1 MTDIIEKS
9 LEQFIRRFF
18 EEKKGN
24 YDFFIGSGASI
35 SSGIPSGREMIWE
48 FKEKIIQ
55 SSNSEL
61 FKSIINTE
69 NENDRKKLISSFFM
83 DEKYPK
89 EGDDSEYSRY
99 FELCFDSIESR
110 KNYISRK
117 VRDKNPKKGYQ
128 ILGKL
133 LIEKYINQVWT
144 TNFDHLIEAGYKYHN
159 KHQDDIK
166 EIGLNLTESINSLAE
181 NDIPI
186 FKLHGDERYDKNLKN
201 TLQETNR
208 LSNDFKKIFLERTK
222 NKGLIFVGYSG
233 ADESIMSVLEQG
245 IELLKN
251 GIIWFYRKEDNL
263 SDKVKH
269 LMDHACDINPNS
281 CIVSIEGFD
290 EALIKFEQYI
300 QNKSVRD
307 NLPLAK
313 KISYK
318 YENIVEKIV
327 KTENYDES
335 LEIQGQHPV
344 RELITKINKRCY
356 LLKGIQGIGKTAE
369 IEHLYFELEKEQKYS
384 PFIMDLAN
392 FQGIFD
398 LPLSIQSN
406 PIFLLLDNL
415 ERIDRLLLIDLI
427 KAINVFLSKNINNKI
442 LIAGRPL
449 SFIDDFINLIDP
461 ITIRLLPQN
470 GMVATWF
477 KKDEY
482 YNLNYIPFYKNQMNE
497 LSSSIENNS
506 IINNIITNLLQKEL
520 DNLLWSKKIT
530 HADFFDNTS
539 EYEKLLMQYAELAH
553 FLYIENRFSISK
565 KDFYDYFKPNA
576 EKNNFYTSA
585 FLDIDENNS
594 IRFSNKIFFEFFCA
608 YYYCKKSVQEIKKEL
623 FFLEKIKINAYPIII
638 KLLFLVKENVLIT
651 RFIITQL
658 KKQSEAYIFLTNYR
672 NLDTE
677 ARFNQYLK
685 IIDEFNSKKELIYYG
700 RFHESNDI
708 FSTISSLA
716 DKMFDLLPENKQLE
730 AIKFHIQI
738 VENFLKSPNE
748 NDLNTF
754 CNSVILLGFGEEKRW
769 NEECQKLLKQIS
781 IPILKFFIKHELAE
795 KVKGL
800 LSSLVVFFWYKSYGW
815 TKDWT
820 VHNWKRFISEME
832 LNTSDDFYTFLD
844 ENDYKL
850 KRKLFIHFNDNPDIW
865 KLLIP
870 LTVNVCLSD
879 DIPGCAACVPS
890 VLDDDFKTP
899 VLHFD
904 NDLFYFRDAIKS
916 QSARITVQNIIEIAN
931 QISENAT
938 KKHSRDFETRELSED
953 LSNQYFEKI
962 SQITT
967 EDVPILYSIIKNVLK
982 DNNGLYA
989 HNLIRYIQPLSDEIK
1004 LAIYS
1009 CILNG
1014 IENKEI
1020 SSENFSLW
1028 QPMVYLLKVKDKN
1041 QEAIKCLLKTKSVST
1056 HLYKDIFFFCKRD
1069 NDDHP
1074 CKEYCNEKY
1083 ESEFPEDYAKEVA
1096 YNKRKTAYFEKIAE
1110 MRKKEV
1116 EFILSPQRIISEIDR
1131 ILDYLDS
1138 DQNPF
1143 NKDSERLDLIYLEP
1157 EHTLD
1162 RYEFGGMK
1170 DSEEPEIFSEFVI
1183 KILRDASYNDS
1194 KEVNREHIKA
1204 DILTW
1209 GNLEQNFWRF
1219 FFWFYVRKY
1228 DSDNVKQF
1236 FSEHPEIVFKIKQ
1249 SMELE
1254 FPGILNSQDITVFD
1268 GGKNEYQIVPFVYY
1282 LNNLYENKL
1291 PDFLNPHEM
1300 LKFVA
1305 FPAWCLSEYGV
1316 HTTGEYKWGN
1326 YESVFDWLSILLNMD
1341 KRNIINHAISIYS
1354 KLKTDISRTQI
1365 ISYLCESITKRTFQ
1379 SDEALSLIIQES
1391 IQECTYGY
1399 KSGDN
1404 LKTMNYTLQNF
1415 WNKYE
1420 QNIINRIEEYIDFTE
1435 YKHDEKNYC
1444 RKAMADYI
1452 IRQADTTKKK
1462 KIISIIKNKE
1472 RIDNLTDDRNYLLS
1486 RLGEEKATI
1495 ILINQYLEGKKLN
1508 TSLYFAGPLFGI
1520 EKASNK
1526 AFRKMIELFDYT
1538 LQKSSDRRHE
1548 LHSIAVGMINRNVT
1562 KKNFKILKKH
1572 LSMIVS
1578 RKRENNEYFEYVQNY
1593 LNEVEQKIY
1602 S

>member
-1 MTDIIEKS
+1 MVKPDWKLFETKFSENPQKNFEWFCYLLFCKEFNQSYGIPRLYNQPGIETFPVEYDNEVIGWQAKYFSSKINKDDVLDSVKKAIEKYPKITKLILFS
-9 LEQFIRRFF
+9 NQEWHPNKDGNYPRGRQEILEFCNSHNLKIEERFTSYFEKIASDNNYYDITSFFFTNIQESREKILKVIKSQCIQDLPHYKDLYEKKIYIKKEDNEIFSKHSVNPLIDFF
-18 EEKKGN
+18 EEKLLSTKFEEMPNFFLKGVAGIGKSLEMKKTYN
-24 YDFFIGSGASI
+24 TYLEKFSEITAFKKYRYVFIPFFLDLKYFQEDFFNFEDKEGFYLLFLDGLDEI
-35 SSGIPSGREMIWE
+35 SD
-48 FKEKIIQ
+48 EKIILLSKAIKRIKVNYKFAKFIISGRNASFISDFLAYENNIDIFLDTYVDEKLMNLIRYYKNSPFESIIQ
-55 SSNSEL
+55 IPFYREFAESESVKQIKTYKQFFQFIVDNRLHTDKQNRDFSENISERDIDKSKINLYAIKEGLSRLASYLYTQDKRRFSESEL
-61 FKSIINTE
+61 
-69 NENDRKKLISSFFM
+69 
-83 DEKYPK
+83 KYYLT
-89 EGDDSEYSRY
+89 GD
-99 FELCFDSIESR
+99 
-110 KNYISRK
+110 NYIFALKSA
-117 VRDKNPKKGYQ
+117 
-128 ILGKL
+128 LF
-133 LIEKYINQVWT
+133 E
-144 TNFDHLIEAGYKYHN
+144 YKSN
-159 KHQDDIK
+159 E
-166 EIGLNLTESINSLAE
+166 EIYFI
-181 NDIPI
+181 
-186 FKLHGDERYDKNLKN
+186 
-201 TLQETNR
+201 
-208 LSNDFKKIFLERTK
+208 SNIFLEYFYAR
-222 NKGLIFVGYSG
+222 S
-233 ADESIMSVLEQG
+233 LE
-245 IELLKN
+245 
-251 GIIWFYRKEDNL
+251 
-263 SDKVKH
+263 
-269 LMDHACDINPNS
+269 
-281 CIVSIEGFD
+281 
-290 EALIKFEQYI
+290 
-300 QNKSVRD
+300 NKSYCKV
-307 NLPLAK
+307 
-313 KISYK
+313 
-318 YENIVEKIV
+318 
-327 KTENYDES
+327 
-335 LEIQGQHPV
+335 
-344 RELITKINKRCY
+344 
-356 LLKGIQGIGKTAE
+356 
-369 IEHLYFELEKEQKYS
+369 
-384 PFIMDLAN
+384 
-392 FQGIFD
+392 
-398 LPLSIQSN
+398 
-406 PIFLLLDNL
+406 
-415 ERIDRLLLIDLI
+415 
-427 KAINVFLSKNINNKI
+427 
-442 LIAGRPL
+442 
-449 SFIDDFINLIDP
+449 
-461 ITIRLLPQN
+461 
-470 GMVATWF
+470 
-477 KKDEY
+477 
-482 YNLNYIPFYKNQMNE
+482 
-497 LSSSIENNS
+497 
-506 IINNIITNLLQKEL
+506 
-520 DNLLWSKKIT
+520 
-530 HADFFDNTS
+530 
-539 EYEKLLMQYAELAH
+539 
-553 FLYIENRFSISK
+553 K
-565 KDFYDYFKPNA
+565 KDFL
-576 EKNNFYTSA
+576 TSTGA
-585 FLDIDENNS
+585 
-594 IRFSNKIFFEFFCA
+594 
-608 YYYCKKSVQEIKKEL
+608 IKVS
-623 FFLEKIKINAYPIII
+623 KINILYILLNIIPNTSKLYFNITNELQHFSQAYI
-638 KLLFLVKENVLIT
+638 LLTDFISLPTET
-651 RFIITQL
+651 RFN
-658 KKQSEAYIFLTNYR
+658 S
-672 NLDTE
+672 
-677 ARFNQYLK
+677 YLK
-685 IIDEFNSKKELIYYG
+685 IVNEFNSKKELIYYG

-730 AIKFHIQI
+730 AINFHIQI

-748 NDLNTF
+748 NALNTF

-769 NEECQKLLKQIS
+769 NEECQELLKQIS
-781 IPILKFFIKHELAE
+781 IPILKFFINHKLAE

-832 LNTSDDFYTFLD
+832 LNISDDFYTFLD

-850 KRKLFIHFNDNPDIW
+850 KRTLFIHFNDNPDIW

-870 LTVNVCLSD
+870 LTVNACLSD
-879 DIPGCAACVPS
+879 DIPGYAACVPS
-890 VLDDDFKTP
+890 VLDDDFNTP

-904 NDLFYFRDAIKS
+904 NDLFYFRDIIKS

-931 QISENAT
+931 YISENAT
-938 KKHSRDFETRELSED
+938 KEHTRNYKTKELTED
-953 LSNQYFEKI
+953 LSKQYFEKI
-962 SQITT
+962 SQISKN
-967 EDVPILYSIIKNVLK
+967 DVQILYSIIKNVLK
-982 DNNGLYA
+982 HNNGLYA
-989 HNLIRYIQPLSDEIK
+989 RNLIRYIQPLSDEIK

-1020 SSENFSLW
+1020 SSENFSLR

-1083 ESEFPEDYAKEVA
+1083 ESEFSDDYAKEVA
-1096 YNKRKTAYFEKIAE
+1096 YNKRKTAYFEKIVE

-1116 EFILSPQRIISEIDR
+1116 KFILSPQKIISEIDR

-1162 RYEFGGMK
+1162 CYEFGGMK
-1170 DSEEPEIFSEFVI
+1170 VSEEPEIFSEFVI

-1194 KEVNREHIKA
+1194 KEVNREQIKA

-1219 FFWFYVRKY
+1219 FFLFYVRKY

-1236 FSEHPEIVFKIKQ
+1236 LSEHPEIVFKIKQ

-1254 FPGILNSQDITVFD
+1254 CPGILDSQDITVFD

-1316 HTTGEYKWGN
+1316 HTTDEYKWGN

-1435 YKHDEKNYC
+1435 YKQDEKNYC

-1452 IRQADTTKKK
+1452 IRQADATKKK

-1472 RIDNLTDDRNYLLS
+1472 RIDNLTDDRIYLLS

-1495 ILINQYLEGKKLN
+1495 NLINKYLEGKKLN
-1508 TSLYFAGPLFGI
+1508 KNLYFDGPLFGI

-1548 LHSIAVGMINRNVT
+1548 LHLIVVGMINRNVT

>member
-1 MTDIIEKS
+1 MVKPDWKLFETKFSENPQKNFEWFCYLLFCKEFNQSYGIPRLYNQPGIETFPVEYDNEVIGWQAKYFSSKINKDDVLDSVKKAIEKYPKITKLILFS
-9 LEQFIRRFF
+9 NQEWHPNKDGNYPRGRQEILEFCNSHNLKIEERFTSYFEKIASDNNYYDITSFFFTNIQESREKILKVIKSQCIQDLPHYKDLYEKKIYIKKEDNEIFSKHSVNPLIDFF
-18 EEKKGN
+18 EEKLLSTKFEEMPNFFLKGVAGIGKSLEMKKTYN
-24 YDFFIGSGASI
+24 TYLEKFSEITAFKKYRYVFIPFFLDLKYFQEDFFNFEDKEGFYLLFLDGLDEI
-35 SSGIPSGREMIWE
+35 SD
-48 FKEKIIQ
+48 EKIILLSKAIKRIKVNYKFAKFIISGRNASFISDFLAYENNIDIFLDTYVDEKLMNLIRYYKNSPFESIIQ
-55 SSNSEL
+55 IPFYREFAESESVKQIKTYKQFFQFIVDNRLHTDKQNRDFSENISERDIDKSKINLYAIKEGLSRLASYLYTQDKRRFSESEL
-61 FKSIINTE
+61 
-69 NENDRKKLISSFFM
+69 
-83 DEKYPK
+83 KYYLT
-89 EGDDSEYSRY
+89 GD
-99 FELCFDSIESR
+99 
-110 KNYISRK
+110 NYIFALKSA
-117 VRDKNPKKGYQ
+117 
-128 ILGKL
+128 LF
-133 LIEKYINQVWT
+133 E
-144 TNFDHLIEAGYKYHN
+144 YKSN
-159 KHQDDIK
+159 E
-166 EIGLNLTESINSLAE
+166 EIYFI
-181 NDIPI
+181 
-186 FKLHGDERYDKNLKN
+186 
-201 TLQETNR
+201 
-208 LSNDFKKIFLERTK
+208 SNIFLEYFYAR
-222 NKGLIFVGYSG
+222 S
-233 ADESIMSVLEQG
+233 LE
-245 IELLKN
+245 
-251 GIIWFYRKEDNL
+251 
-263 SDKVKH
+263 
-269 LMDHACDINPNS
+269 
-281 CIVSIEGFD
+281 
-290 EALIKFEQYI
+290 
-300 QNKSVRD
+300 NKSYCKV
-307 NLPLAK
+307 
-313 KISYK
+313 
-318 YENIVEKIV
+318 
-327 KTENYDES
+327 
-335 LEIQGQHPV
+335 
-344 RELITKINKRCY
+344 
-356 LLKGIQGIGKTAE
+356 
-369 IEHLYFELEKEQKYS
+369 
-384 PFIMDLAN
+384 
-392 FQGIFD
+392 
-398 LPLSIQSN
+398 
-406 PIFLLLDNL
+406 
-415 ERIDRLLLIDLI
+415 
-427 KAINVFLSKNINNKI
+427 
-442 LIAGRPL
+442 
-449 SFIDDFINLIDP
+449 
-461 ITIRLLPQN
+461 
-470 GMVATWF
+470 
-477 KKDEY
+477 
-482 YNLNYIPFYKNQMNE
+482 
-497 LSSSIENNS
+497 
-506 IINNIITNLLQKEL
+506 
-520 DNLLWSKKIT
+520 
-530 HADFFDNTS
+530 
-539 EYEKLLMQYAELAH
+539 
-553 FLYIENRFSISK
+553 K
-565 KDFYDYFKPNA
+565 KDFL
-576 EKNNFYTSA
+576 TSTGA
-585 FLDIDENNS
+585 
-594 IRFSNKIFFEFFCA
+594 
-608 YYYCKKSVQEIKKEL
+608 IKVS
-623 FFLEKIKINAYPIII
+623 KINILYILLNIIPNTSKLYFNITNELQHFSQAYI
-638 KLLFLVKENVLIT
+638 LLTDFISLPTET
-651 RFIITQL
+651 RFN
-658 KKQSEAYIFLTNYR
+658 S
-672 NLDTE
+672 
-677 ARFNQYLK
+677 YLK
-685 IIDEFNSKKELIYYG
+685 IVNEFNSKKELIYYG

-730 AIKFHIQI
+730 AINFHIQI

-769 NEECQKLLKQIS
+769 NEECQELLKQIS
-781 IPILKFFIKHELAE
+781 IPILKFFINHKLAE

-832 LNTSDDFYTFLD
+832 LNISDDFYTFLD

-850 KRKLFIHFNDNPDIW
+850 KRTLFIHFNDNPDIW

-870 LTVNVCLSD
+870 LTVNACLSD
-879 DIPGCAACVPS
+879 DIPGYAACVPS
-890 VLDDDFKTP
+890 VLDDDFNTP

-904 NDLFYFRDAIKS
+904 NDLFYFRDIIKS

-931 QISENAT
+931 YISENAT
-938 KKHSRDFETRELSED
+938 KEHTRNYKTKELTED
-953 LSNQYFEKI
+953 LSKQYFEKI
-962 SQITT
+962 SQISKN
-967 EDVPILYSIIKNVLK
+967 DVQILYSIIKNVLK
-982 DNNGLYA
+982 HNNGLYA
-989 HNLIRYIQPLSDEIK
+989 RNLIRYIQPLSDEIK

-1020 SSENFSLW
+1020 SSENFSLR

-1083 ESEFPEDYAKEVA
+1083 ESEFSDDYAKEVA
-1096 YNKRKTAYFEKIAE
+1096 YNKRKTAYFEKIVE

-1116 EFILSPQRIISEIDR
+1116 KFILSPQKIISEIDR

-1162 RYEFGGMK
+1162 CYEFGGMK
-1170 DSEEPEIFSEFVI
+1170 VSEEPEIFSEFVI

-1194 KEVNREHIKA
+1194 KEVNREQIKA

-1219 FFWFYVRKY
+1219 FFLFYVRKY

-1236 FSEHPEIVFKIKQ
+1236 LSEHPEIVFKIKQ

-1254 FPGILNSQDITVFD
+1254 CPGILDSQDITVFD

-1316 HTTGEYKWGN
+1316 HTTDEYKWGN

-1435 YKHDEKNYC
+1435 YKQDEKNYC

-1452 IRQADTTKKK
+1452 IRQADATKKK

-1472 RIDNLTDDRNYLLS
+1472 RIDNLTDDRIYLLS

-1495 ILINQYLEGKKLN
+1495 NLINKYLEGKKLN
-1508 TSLYFAGPLFGI
+1508 KNLYFDGPLFGI

-1548 LHSIAVGMINRNVT
+1548 LHLIVVGMINRNVT

>member
-1 MTDIIEKS
+1 MVNPDWKLFKTKFSENPQKNFEWFCYLLFCNEFDKPYGIPRIYNQPGIETFPIQQDEELIGWQAKYYSGKLTDHKDDII
-9 LEQFIRRFF
+9 
-18 EEKKGN
+18 
-24 YDFFIGSGASI
+24 
-35 SSGIPSGREMIWE
+35 
-48 FKEKIIQ
+48 
-55 SSNSEL
+55 
-61 FKSIINTE
+61 
-69 NENDRKKLISSFFM
+69 
-83 DEKYPK
+83 
-89 EGDDSEYSRY
+89 
-99 FELCFDSIESR
+99 DSIETAK
-110 KNYISRK
+110 KNYPKLTKFILFCNLEWTSTKNGGYPKARTAILEKCKELNITLEERLLSYFEKIVENKKYDNITTFFFSNIHESR
-117 VRDKNPKKGYQ
+117 
-128 ILGKL
+128 L
-133 LIEKYINQVWT
+133 
-144 TNFDHLIEAGYKYHN
+144 
-159 KHQDDIK
+159 
-166 EIGLNLTESINSLAE
+166 EIQRAVMSCPIIDL
-181 NDIPI
+181 PI
-186 FKLHGDERYDKNLKN
+186 FKENFEKKIDVNGNSIHSANPLIDCFEQLFSTTEFENVTNFYIKGIAGIGKSVELKKTYNHFVSKFSDISNYENCKFVFVPYFYDLKN
-201 TLQETNR
+201 FQDDFCLPENKYAPYIMFLDGLDELSDKKTLLLSKSLKKLKSSFSNIRFVITGRDAAFVSGFLENESMTELFLNYYIDDSLSSLIRQYSGTFFETLIQIPFYREFVCSVDSKNICTYKQFFEIAVNNR
-208 LSNDFKKIFLERTK
+208 LSKDKHNNDFSENISERDIDKSEINLYAIKEGLSRLASYLYTQDKRRFSEAEIKYYLTGDNYIFALKSALFEYKSNEEIYFISNIFLEY
-222 NKGLIFVGYSG
+222 FYACS
-233 ADESIMSVLEQG
+233 LE
-245 IELLKN
+245 
-251 GIIWFYRKEDNL
+251 
-263 SDKVKH
+263 
-269 LMDHACDINPNS
+269 
-281 CIVSIEGFD
+281 
-290 EALIKFEQYI
+290 
-300 QNKSVRD
+300 NKSYH
-307 NLPLAK
+307 K
-313 KISYK
+313 
-318 YENIVEKIV
+318 
-327 KTENYDES
+327 
-335 LEIQGQHPV
+335 
-344 RELITKINKRCY
+344 
-356 LLKGIQGIGKTAE
+356 
-369 IEHLYFELEKEQKYS
+369 
-384 PFIMDLAN
+384 
-392 FQGIFD
+392 
-398 LPLSIQSN
+398 
-406 PIFLLLDNL
+406 
-415 ERIDRLLLIDLI
+415 
-427 KAINVFLSKNINNKI
+427 
-442 LIAGRPL
+442 
-449 SFIDDFINLIDP
+449 
-461 ITIRLLPQN
+461 
-470 GMVATWF
+470 
-477 KKDEY
+477 
-482 YNLNYIPFYKNQMNE
+482 
-497 LSSSIENNS
+497 
-506 IINNIITNLLQKEL
+506 
-520 DNLLWSKKIT
+520 
-530 HADFFDNTS
+530 
-539 EYEKLLMQYAELAH
+539 
-553 FLYIENRFSISK
+553 
-565 KDFYDYFKPNA
+565 
-576 EKNNFYTSA
+576 
-585 FLDIDENNS
+585 
-594 IRFSNKIFFEFFCA
+594 
-608 YYYCKKSVQEIKKEL
+608 IKKE
-623 FFLEKIKINAYPIII
+623 FLTSTGAIKVSKINILYILLNIISNTSKLYSKITNELQHFTQAYI
-638 KLLFLVKENVLIT
+638 LLTDFISLPSET
-651 RFIITQL
+651 RFD
-658 KKQSEAYIFLTNYR
+658 S
-672 NLDTE
+672 
-677 ARFNQYLK
+677 YLK
-685 IIDEFNSKKELIYYG
+685 IINDFNLKKELIYYG

-738 VENFLKSPNE
+738 AENFLKSPNE

-769 NEECQKLLKQIS
+769 NEECQELLKQIS
-781 IPILKFFIKHELAE
+781 IPILKFFINHKLAE

-850 KRKLFIHFNDNPDIW
+850 KRTLFIHFNDNPDIW
-865 KLLIP
+865 KFLIP
-870 LTVNVCLSD
+870 LTVNACISD

-904 NDLFYFRDAIKS
+904 NDLFYFRDVIKS

-938 KKHSRDFETRELSED
+938 KKHSRDFETRELSEG

-1041 QEAIKCLLKTKSVST
+1041 QKAIKCLLKTKSVST

-1194 KEVNREHIKA
+1194 KEVNREQIKA

-1209 GNLEQNFWRF
+1209 DNLEQNFWRF

-1472 RIDNLTDDRNYLLS
+1472 RIDNLTDDRIYLLS

-1572 LSMIVS
+1572 LSVIVS

-1602 S
+1602 N